1 MERDQKKKGLVKDQK
16 EGMAGK
22 KGKGMVKEIKV
33 EKGIQKELGEKM
45 EMEKRRKT
53 EQEEREKG
61 KGMMKWGMEKD
72 LLQFDLN

>member
-1 MERDQKKKGLVKDQK
+1 
-16 EGMAGK
+16 
-22 KGKGMVKEIKV
+22 
-33 EKGIQKELGEKM
+33 M